1 MNTTKQLRISPLQ
14 AWILAIR
21 PKTLPAAVSPVL
33 IGSALALKSGHFN
46 PLPAAAALVVSLLLQ
61 IGVNLANDYFD
72 FKKGVDT
79 EERLGPVRVTQS
91 GLIPAQTVKRVMLG
105 TLIAAGLSGFYLVLI
120 GGWPILLLG
129 LAAILSALA
138 YSGGPF
144 PLASN
149 GLGDL
154 FVFIFFGPVAVCGT
168 YFVQALQLSN
178 LAIIMSLPVGLLIT
192 AILLVN
198 NLRDIVTDRQTGKR
212 TMAVMLGDKGSRVE
226 YVFLLSFAY
235 LTPIISVYTQMIPI
249 YALLILIS
257 LPVALFPL
265 RLVLYE
271 NGKILNKALAGTA
284 RLTFLFSLLLS
295 IGLLINGQ

>member
-1 MNTTKQLRISPLQ
+1 MNTNNQPSISPLQ
-14 AWILAIR
+14 AWILAAR

-33 IGSALALKSGHFN
+33 IGTALAIRSDHFD
-46 PLPAAAALVVSLLLQ
+46 PLPAMAALVVSLLLQ

-79 EERLGPVRVTQS
+79 EARLGPVRVTQS
-91 GLIPAQTVKRVMLG
+91 GLIPAQTVKRAMFG
-105 TLIAAGLSGFYLVLI
+105 TLLTACLSGFYLVLI

-129 LAAILSALA
+129 IAAIMSALA

-168 YFVQALQLSN
+168 YYVQALQLSN
-178 LAIIMSLPVGLLIT
+178 LAIVMSVPVGLLIT
-192 AILLVN
+192 AILVVN
-198 NLRDIVTDRQTGKR
+198 NLRDIATDRGTGKR
-212 TMAVMLGDKGSRVE
+212 TMAVFIGVKGSRSE
-226 YVFLLSFAY
+226 YLLLLGIAY
-235 LTPIISVYTQMIPI
+235 LIPI
-249 YALLILIS
+249 YAIYAEMISIYGLLILLS
-257 LPVALFPL
+257 LPFAFPPL
-265 RLVLYE
+265 RLVLFE
-271 NGKILNKALAGTA
+271 EGKLLNQGLAGTA

-295 IGLLINGQ
+295 VGLLINGQ